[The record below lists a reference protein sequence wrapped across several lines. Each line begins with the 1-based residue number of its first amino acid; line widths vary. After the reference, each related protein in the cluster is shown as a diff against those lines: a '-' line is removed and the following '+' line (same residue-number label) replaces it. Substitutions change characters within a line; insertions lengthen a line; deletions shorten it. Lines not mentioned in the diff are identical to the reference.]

1 MIQPSNHEPRV
12 IDLRELVHVIRRRRR
27 SIIWITL
34 LTLATAV
41 VVIGVRSPVYTSR
54 AQVEVR
60 PLTVD
65 EQLQPFATDS
75 FVNMETEA
83 ARVTQE
89 PVAALAAPDL
99 GLDPDSPSDLS
110 DAAEDVQVSV
120 QPNTTFLDV
129 SCTRSDAEQARD
141 CAAAFAAAYV
151 DDRIGGAEDLY
162 EAQTTAELDRIDE
175 ASAQI
180 DALRDQLTEPGAA
193 KQEIR
198 AAIEE
203 LDRLITAA
211 QTSLLAL
218 PTASPNAAVLSR
230 SADLPS
236 VPSNKNYLL
245 VGGLAVLLGL
255 ALGIG
260 AALVR
265 ERLVE
270 PIGDRDKLE
279 ASLDARTL
287 GVVPAVTPRMDTRRN
302 LAALDAP
309 DGPEGQAY
317 LAMAAM
323 LRGTVDARPGMIVV
337 TSPARAEGK
346 SRTTANLAVALAG
359 KSRVAAVSC
368 DLRNPR
374 LHELFERGNDVGV
387 TTLLAGRSRL
397 ADSIQVTAVDDLF
410 LIASGPAADNS
421 AELLGS
427 EEMSRL
433 LDALRT
439 GFDFVLIDTGPGLEM
454 ADVLLLAP
462 RVDGFVVVADAEATS
477 RNDVSDLRSRLESA
491 GGRIVGGVLT
501 NVARRHVRAAR
512 GGRPREPRIPP
523 SDEASPAGDISTV
536 KVQNPER
543 EPAATSASAS
553 GPRDTSNRQPTSG
566 SKTKATTSR
575 SKSTTSKSATTSKSR
590 STPTTPRS
598 KPRSTPKTTAAAG
611 TAPTSVTDPASATPQ
626 LLRTPPDGTD
636 GEGETSTNG
645 EAAKSTASAS
655 MPSPSGSSDDVS
667 PGGRSDESRAATASH
682 QRTSAGR
689 SRGRTSPRATERPKG
704 QQPASEPT
712 SRTTSKDTVTDVET
726 PPSAGQ
732 PTEEA
737 IEADVESSR
746 DGKDQR
752 SSDPAE

>member
-1 MIQPSNHEPRV
+1 MMQPSDHEPRV

-34 LTLATAV
+34 VTVAV
-41 VVIGVRSPVYTSR
+41 AVIVIALRSPVYTSR

-65 EQLQPFATDS
+65 EELQPFATDS

-89 PVAALAAPDL
+89 PVAALAAPHL

-129 SCTRSDAEQARD
+129 SCTRSDAEHARD

-151 DDRIGGAEDLY
+151 DDRIGGAKDLY
-162 EAQTTAELDRIDE
+162 DVQTEAELDRIDE
-175 ASAQI
+175 ARGQI

-193 KQEIR
+193 RQEIR
-198 AAIEE
+198 AEIEE
-203 LDRLITAA
+203 QERLITAA
-211 QTSLLAL
+211 QTSLLSL
-218 PTASPNAAVLSR
+218 PTASPNAAVMSR

-236 VPSNKNYLL
+236 APSNKNYLL
-245 VGGLAVLLGL
+245 VAGLAVLLGL
-255 ALGIG
+255 AFGIG

-270 PIGDRDKLE
+270 PVGNRDNLE

-287 GVVPAVTPRMDTRRN
+287 GVVPAVTPRMDSRTS

-323 LRGTVDARPGMIVV
+323 LRGTVDGRPSVIVV
-337 TSPARAEGK
+337 TGPARAEGK

-359 KSRVAAVSC
+359 GSRVAAVSG

-374 LHELFERGNDVGV
+374 LHELFDRGNDVGL
-387 TTLLAGRSRL
+387 TTLLAGRTRL
-397 ADSIQVTAVDDLF
+397 ADTIQVTAVDDLF

-427 EEMSRL
+427 EAMGRL

-462 RVDGFVVVADAEATS
+462 RVDGFVVVADAAATS
-477 RNDVSDLRSRLESA
+477 RNDVSHLRSRLESA

-512 GGRPREPRIPP
+512 DCAPP
-523 SDEASPAGDISTV
+523 SG
-536 KVQNPER
+536 
-543 EPAATSASAS
+543 AARHAV
-553 GPRDTSNRQPTSG
+553 R
-566 SKTKATTSR
+566 
-575 SKSTTSKSATTSKSR
+575 
-590 STPTTPRS
+590 
-598 KPRSTPKTTAAAG
+598 
-611 TAPTSVTDPASATPQ
+611 
-626 LLRTPPDGTD
+626 
-636 GEGETSTNG
+636 
-645 EAAKSTASAS
+645 
-655 MPSPSGSSDDVS
+655 
-667 PGGRSDESRAATASH
+667 
-682 QRTSAGR
+682 
-689 SRGRTSPRATERPKG
+689 
-704 QQPASEPT
+704 
-712 SRTTSKDTVTDVET
+712 
-726 PPSAGQ
+726 
-732 PTEEA
+732 
-737 IEADVESSR
+737 
-746 DGKDQR
+746 
-752 SSDPAE
+752 